1 VPSYSNRIMLA
12 LLLAITVMITAGCTK
27 DSVSWVDEGASYTAT
42 DAENLARS
50 LADGQN
56 AGTPVSQAYDLRQ
69 EALADLRGN
78 GDNASE
84 LADLLTRVF
93 VNDIRSVPFYTE
105 AARVGDVDAWL
116 VIESWGP
123 SEGTLES
130 TRLWVFEQATGDVIL
145 ATTVN

>member
-1 VPSYSNRIMLA
+1 MPSYSNRIMLA
-12 LLLAITVMITAGCTK
+12 LLLAITVMLTAGCTK

-105 AARVGDVDAWL
+105 AARVDDVDAWL